1 MSHRTIKTAALCFTT
16 ALLAGSAHAKPLS
29 APRLDVQAEQ
39 SRVDIAYRG
48 YASRSVTNQGQ
59 APWAYG
65 HDANGRPYAHQD
77 DEIQALQY
85 MFPQTYGWPRG
96 TRNQF

>member
-16 ALLAGSAHAKPLS
+16 ALLAGSAQATTLS

-39 SRVDIAYRG
+39 SRVDVAYRG
-48 YASRSVTNQGQ
+48 YASRSVTNQGKIT
-59 APWAYG
+59 WTKGY
-65 HDANGRPYAHQD
+65 DANGRPYAHQD

-96 TRNQF
+96 TRDQF